1 MEELKEELLQCRRCG
16 VCRNAVYEA
25 KGFDGICPVWRNTSG
40 FETSFMRGKIQVA
53 LALLDGELEK
63 TAEMGE
69 SLYQCTLCGNCTQ
82 ICGAEFHPAHV
93 METVRTVLSDL
104 PNQSRDHIIAS
115 LQETSNPYDE
125 DPSKKREWLSDLGF
139 EVSTTGETLYF
150 VGCTAALR
158 VPRIAKQTA
167 MILNASKTGFAV
179 MENEPCCGSVM
190 MRIGKL
196 DEARANA
203 EQVATAIAS
212 TGAKRVVVTCAGC
225 LKTLRNDYPEKFG
238 IVLPEVLHII
248 EYANQLIGSED
259 LRIIPLQ
266 EDITVTY
273 HDPCH
278 MGRELEIY
286 EEPRNL
292 LRAIPGITLIEMN
305 PNRNAAICCGAGGGL
320 RSFDPALS
328 KKIAADRIL
337 SAEETHAEAIVT
349 TCPFCEHNLQSGAEL
364 LGSKMQVLDVV
375 DLLMKAIE

>member
-1 MEELKEELLQCRRCG
+1 
-16 VCRNAVYEA
+16 
-25 KGFDGICPVWRNTSG
+25 
-40 FETSFMRGKIQVA
+40 MRGKIQVA